1 MQRDTEP
8 GRPQV
13 PRPPERRPPRPR
25 VWHSPRAGRR
35 GRLDG
40 ADAQA
45 IGRVL
50 QGLQLLL
57 VRLMVALHGA
67 AGLAG
72 GCGGRGRG
80 DSRAALLLQRRL
92 AAA

>member
-8 GRPQV
+8 ARPWGPA
-13 PRPPERRPPRPR
+13 PRPARSAR
-25 VWHSPRAGRR
+25 SPGACR
-35 GRLDG
+35 GGGLDG

-57 VRLMVALHGA
+57 IWLVVTFHGA
-67 AGLAG
+67 IER
-72 GCGGRGRG
+72 GRGRWG
-80 DSRAALLLQRRL
+80 
-92 AAA
+92 